1 MSKLRVLICEVN
13 DHDENEMR
21 EIARFD
27 VAETEVE
34 KLEGATTLD
43 ELETRTDKLGQQVKR
58 KLLQVQWEVI
68 DRKLSDEYRQ
78 LFSP

>member
-1 MSKLRVLICEVN
+1 MSKLRVLICKIN

-27 VAETEVE
+27 VEETDVG

-43 ELETRTDKLGQQVKR
+43 EL
-58 KLLQVQWEVI
+58 
-68 DRKLSDEYRQ
+68 
-78 LFSP
+78 